1 MTPPTAAAHTQNAAR
16 SAQDTASFIITTQA
30 DRGMLADAI
39 QRHHQDH
46 AAWLLSQATT
56 PDGRAFARAY
66 AEAAATLV
74 ADLGEQ
80 DRPAAPAAATLPD
93 GTPHADP
100 FLAERGWQAQG
111 GLYVRRPP
119 ADPAPS
125 SHLTNVDKPAGTPR
139 TGRN

>member
-1 MTPPTAAAHTQNAAR
+1 VTSPTAAAHTQNAAR
-16 SAQDTASFIITTQA
+16 SAHDTASFIITTQA

-39 QRHHQDH
+39 QRHHEGH
-46 AAWLLSQATT
+46 AAWLLSEATT

-74 ADLGEQ
+74 ADLREQ
-80 DRPAAPAAATLPD
+80 DRRAAPAAATLPD

-125 SHLTNVDKPAGTPR
+125 PHLTSIDKPARTLR